1 MWIHF
6 NRKKFI
12 LPNLLKR
19 WIKSKNEINQLAM
32 EMNEIF
38 TMQMNE
44 VYRTSELLEFGL
56 VEKEVKELPARVFIN
71 GTKVYFFE
79 PINNDDL
86 RLYSI
91 INKRSFFL

>member
-6 NRKKFI
+6 NRKEFI
-12 LPNLLKR
+12 LSNLFKR
-19 WIKSKNEINQLAM
+19 WIKGENEINRLAM
-32 EMNEIF
+32 EMNEIL
-38 TMQMNE
+38 TMQINE
-44 VYRTSELLEFGL
+44 VYNSSELLEFGL

-79 PINNDDL
+79 PINNNDL